1 MSSLGPAASDS
12 ANDTRPLVLIVDD
25 FDDAREIY
33 ETYLTFR
40 GYRVLTASSGQECL
54 DIASRECP
62 SVVFLDVRMPELT
75 GVDTIHL
82 LRVNPAMA
90 LVPIVALTAYA
101 LEGERLELLAAGFDE
116 VIAKPCLPDDL
127 ETALI
132 RLLQLPPSV
141 AASH

>member
-1 MSSLGPAASDS
+1 MPPPRPGASDS
-12 ANDTRPLVLIVDD
+12 ATETRPLVLIVDD

-40 GYRVLTASSGQECL
+40 GYRVKTASSGQECVE
-54 DIASRECP
+54 IANRERP

-75 GVDTIHL
+75 GVDTIRL
-82 LRVNPAMA
+82 LRTNPELN

-101 LEGERLELLAAGFDE
+101 LDGEKRDLLAAGFDE
-116 VIAKPCLPDDL
+116 VIAKPCLPNDL

-132 RLLQLPPSV
+132 RLLQSPPT
-141 AASH
+141 AASQ